1 MKRRNS
7 DRLKLRAAR
16 KRRKRLKKV
25 RRDVKRMLR

>member
-7 DRLKLRAAR
+7 DRLKLRVER

-25 RRDVKRMLR
+25 RKDVRRMLR